1 MRLESLSNLFV
12 DVGLSVEIEV
22 SLGQRLNLV
31 RRIVIMLW
39 SVVHEDVWLGPG
51 RHAGFLHSI
60 GLPGMLDSIVASK
73 VRIVKLS
80 RVSFLVDWANAVK
93 FSFRRRIHM

>member
-1 MRLESLSNLFV
+1 
-12 DVGLSVEIEV
+12 
-22 SLGQRLNLV
+22 
-31 RRIVIMLW
+31 MLW
-39 SVVHEDVWLGPG
+39 SVVHEDVWLRPG

-73 VRIVKLS
+73 VRIVKRS

-93 FSFRRRIHM
+93 FSFRRRIHMGHDCYIACAAWILLRASCAILGFQGFVCLLK